1 MATINKQAITAIHKP
16 GFKQFDTY
24 ALNQQDKDHLLHP
37 WQVFDTFKKDGAMP
51 IAAADGAYIYDSD
64 GNRYLD
70 AVGGLWCTNIGL
82 GRKDMA
88 DAIAEQ
94 VCTMAYANPFVDMTN
109 VPAVELATKLS
120 ELAPGD
126 LNHVMFTCSGSAA
139 IDTAFRLIQYYQN
152 CRGLHEKKHI
162 ISRKNS
168 YHGSTYAAMS
178 IGGKP
183 GDHPPEFDFI
193 TDTIHHISTPNF
205 YRAEDYVSEEYFS
218 KNFSINKN
226 KLTEKEFLDFLLNE
240 LEEKILSI
248 GKNKVAAFFAEPIM
262 GAGGVIIPPKGYHQG
277 TWEICKKYDV
287 LYVSDEVVT
296 GFGRL
301 GHWFSSKEEFG
312 IQPDIITCAKGIT
325 SGFLPL
331 GATLYSDRI
340 HEVISEEGKG
350 RCFSHG
356 FTYSGHP
363 VSCAAALKNI
373 EIIEQ
378 ENILQHVKELSPYF
392 QSQVRTLNDLP
403 IVGDIRGM
411 GMVACVEFVKNKE
424 TKERFPEEFDIGKW
438 VSNQADKRGLIVR
451 PIVNLNVMSPPLII
465 NQNQVD
471 CIVKTLRESIICTLD
486 QLKIKGL
493 Y

>member
-218 KNFSINKN
+218 KNSSINKN

-240 LEEKILSI
+240 LEKKYYPLEKI
-248 GKNKVAAFFAEPIM
+248 K
-262 GAGGVIIPPKGYHQG
+262 
-277 TWEICKKYDV
+277 
-287 LYVSDEVVT
+287 
-296 GFGRL
+296 
-301 GHWFSSKEEFG
+301 
-312 IQPDIITCAKGIT
+312 
-325 SGFLPL
+325 LPL
-331 GATLYSDRI
+331 FLLNPLWVLAASSSLPR
-340 HEVISEEGKG
+340 VITKALGKSAKNTM
-350 RCFSHG
+350 CF
-356 FTYSGHP
+356 
-363 VSCAAALKNI
+363 
-373 EIIEQ
+373 
-378 ENILQHVKELSPYF
+378 
-392 QSQVRTLNDLP
+392 
-403 IVGDIRGM
+403 M
-411 GMVACVEFVKNKE
+411 
-424 TKERFPEEFDIGKW
+424 FPMK
-438 VSNQADKRGLIVR
+438 
-451 PIVNLNVMSPPLII
+451 
-465 NQNQVD
+465 
-471 CIVKTLRESIICTLD
+471 
-486 QLKIKGL
+486 
-493 Y
+493 

>member
-64 GNRYLD
+64 GNRYLN

-178 IGGKP
+178 IGEKP

-325 SGFLPL
+325 SGYLPL

-403 IVGDIRGM
+403 IVSDIRGM

>member
-1 MATINKQAITAIHKP
+1 MTMLNKT
-16 GFKQFDTY
+16 GFKQYDTR
-24 ALNQQDKDHLLHP
+24 LINQQDKAHLLHP
-37 WQVFDTFKKDGAMP
+37 WQVFDTFSKKGAMP

-82 GRKDMA
+82 GRQEMA

-109 VPAVELATKLS
+109 IPAVKLATKLAN
-120 ELAPGD
+120 LAPGN

-139 IDTAFRLIQYYQN
+139 IDTAFRLIQFYQN
-152 CRGLHEKKHI
+152 CRGKHEKKHI

-193 TDTIHHISTPNF
+193 TDTIHHISAPNF
-205 YRAEDYVSEEYFS
+205 YRAEES
-218 KNFSINKN
+218 
-226 KLTEKEFLDFLLNE
+226 LTEKEFLNFLLDE
-240 LEEKILSI
+240 LEEKILTI
-248 GKNKVAAFFAEPIM
+248 GPNKVAAFFAEPIM
-262 GAGGVIIPPKGYHQG
+262 GAGGVIIPPEGYHHG

-301 GHWFSSKEEFG
+301 GHWLSSEDEFG
-312 IQPDIITCAKGIT
+312 ILPDIITVAKGIT
-325 SGFLPL
+325 SGYLPL
-331 GATLYSDRI
+331 GATLYSDHI
-340 HEVISEEGKG
+340 HSIISEEGKG

-373 EIIEQ
+373 EIMER
-378 ENILQHVKELSPYF
+378 ENILEHVKKLSPYF
-392 QSQVRTLNDLP
+392 QSQVRTLSDLP
-403 IVGDIRGM
+403 IVGDVRGM
-411 GMVACVEFVKNKE
+411 GLMACVEFVKDKK
-424 TKERFPEEFDIGKW
+424 TKERFPEELDIGKW
-438 VSNQADKRGLIVR
+438 VSNQADARGLIVR
-451 PIVNLNVMSPPLII
+451 PIINLNVMSPPLII
-465 NQNQVD
+465 NRDQVD
-471 CIVKTLRESIICTLD
+471 CIVSTLRESIASTVAALEV
-486 QLKIKGL
+486 QG
-493 Y
+493 